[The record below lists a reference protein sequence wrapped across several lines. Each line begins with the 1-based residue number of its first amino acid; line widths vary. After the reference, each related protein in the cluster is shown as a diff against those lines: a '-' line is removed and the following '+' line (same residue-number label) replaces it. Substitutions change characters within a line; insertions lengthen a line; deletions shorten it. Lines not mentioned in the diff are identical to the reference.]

1 MKAVREEE
9 ELLSSLD
16 LQRLPRHIA
25 VIMDGNRRWAKAR
38 NLPSI
43 MGHRAGVSA
52 FRNLVEA
59 CVDLGIEVLTVYA
72 FSKENWKRIPNEVN
86 LLLRLFR
93 HYAVG
98 ERKRLQ
104 NHNIRF
110 HIIGNKDELPSSLC
124 EEFLKTEEFTASQ
137 TGLILNLAVNYS
149 SRDEI
154 INAVN
159 QFIAEQPSTPIS
171 AEEFSRR
178 LYTKDLPDPDLLI
191 RTSGEYRISN
201 FLLWQM
207 AYTEFWF
214 TDIFWPDFGTKE
226 LFQAIA
232 AYQYRQ
238 RRFGGA

>member
-1 MKAVREEE
+1 MKAAGEEK
-9 ELLSSLD
+9 ELLAALD
-16 LQRLPRHIA
+16 LERLPRHIA

-38 NLPSI
+38 NLPAI

-59 CVDLGIEVLTVYA
+59 CVDLNIEVLTVYA

-86 LLLRLFR
+86 LLLKLFR

-110 HIIGNKDELPSSLC
+110 RIIGNREELPSSLY
-124 EEFLKTEEFTASQ
+124 EEFLKTEQITGSQ

-149 SRDEI
+149 AREEI
-154 INAVN
+154 LNAVN
-159 QFIAEQPSTPIS
+159 RILKDHHNGEITCEDFC
-171 AEEFSRR
+171 RH
-178 LYTKDLPDPDLLI
+178 LYTDGLPDPDLLI

-214 TDIFWPDFGTKE
+214 TQIYWPDFGRRE
-226 LFQAIA
+226 LFQAIL
-232 AYQYRQ
+232 AYQERQ
-238 RRFGGA
+238 RRLGA